1 MPLQQIEIFYTQ
13 TLEGNY
19 TTEVDIPQDVLD
31 DDEKLDEWVRANVT
45 EERIIVN
52 GTVCSESFEI
62 DEITDHG
69 EA

>member
-19 TTEVDIPQDVLD
+19 VTEVDIPQDVLD
-31 DDEKLDEWVRANVT
+31 DDEKLDEWVRANVK
-45 EERIIVN
+45 EERITAN

-62 DEITDHG
+62 DEIADHG